1 MADEK
6 KYLDKTGLTNLVGKI
21 KSELSKKAN
30 TEDVQPKGEYA
41 TLVDGTVPASQLP
54 SYVDDVV
61 EFSGF
66 TLGEVS
72 AKAMSTTKTSQDL
85 LCRVQY
91 VAKNNVFVFYD
102 GKDFYS
108 NWGDANTWGTPTT
121 GTFTGMFTTGG
132 RQPESGK
139 IYVDTTTG
147 KTYRWSGSSL
157 VEISASLALGET
169 SETAFAG
176 DRGVAVEKSLET
188 VKSELS
194 KKANAE
200 DVESLSNDVK
210 VNTASLEAK
219 SVTSISTKM
228 VGDVLNIVAT
238 KINGDEPTSYV
249 RPATTGTTGL
259 MSAEDKNK
267 LDNTIFEEDK
277 RQIAEKSRVETETSR
292 VAAEQ
297 SRVRAENER
306 DTNEDSRVSAEQTR
320 EQSFTTKVG
329 EVDTAIKNCNTA
341 TEGAERV
348 DATITEANVL
358 QVTDRNGTQKTLDL
372 AAVVKAN
379 SVAEDVDRIKESMG
393 AYSDRPDITLTAKEN
408 NVAIST
414 DGVKVSKSGWAIA
427 EFTAEKGN
435 EYLFKPNVIDG
446 SVCIFA
452 EKIDKVEKRGI
463 DYTYTYNENGTIATA
478 TATYLGKTHIY
489 TYSYTT
495 ADSGATDVAIT
506 DETGAVVT
514 ELPYQYLTTVGSYSP
529 LVRLNAGAELP
540 KDGYCRFMSHF
551 QGNNSLKVAVSYKVG
566 TADLTMK
573 VVRDGVMASI
583 STQLGNISQKE
594 NETRSLVMDLK
605 TAVDTFVDKDGY
617 VGMARMNGD
626 ASGDAETTYGTAE
639 KIHTMGA
646 KFRLCTVKNGKIT
659 HRCAPGRLTLDENGE
674 EVKIDGT
681 DGDVMLCV
689 EDGLNLLK
697 ATKDIGGREMN
708 IIGIGDRKSV
718 WYGVQSK
725 EIPAFGFT
733 PCATV
738 NAKILDDVRSQA
750 HCVYN
755 TTAMGSYA
763 NALDYKIFKDVYKK
777 SGGGYASKQFSSV
790 LNIQYAQNKNEDNLT
805 CKPYMGLHFEYME
818 CLLAMMFSEI
828 GSVCHTNLDMFGVGI
843 TNNTMSA
850 SLFNDDAISGVS
862 GWKFITADG
871 TEKYQNWWTNV
882 YTGGQTATATE
893 LVRGIVGNDRY
904 LCVEML
910 EAQRVLDAVMKAGL
924 ADRIGSKSNIFHY
937 DENGDMVCTSDGSVN
952 LDTGEGMEACKHYF
966 VIRNVPRC
974 EGLADGVMTAVI
986 NSYTKLECC
995 DGLVLND
1002 KTTDMT
1008 GGIAIMKRSLPI
1020 YRGWTLPYIGVFRHL
1035 NYGYYVIRVDTEGV
1049 VDVEYDAIEV
1059 KDVKPLTVLNNTAY
1073 EASGK
1078 NSTVPM
1084 LEGASKVYQVGKGS
1098 GLNGEFW
1105 TMKSNYSMGLFCL
1118 KQRGGGF
1125 RTHENAYLWLYST
1138 NNHGNDS
1145 VQVHGSVSGCSAYD
1159 GRASVRTAAC
1169 YNHAGAGDVSYAGA
1183 FAVQL

>member
-1 MADEK
+1 MEK
-6 KYLDKTGLTNLVGKI
+6 KTINLGRVGF
-21 KSELSKKAN
+21 A
-30 TEDVQPKGEYA
+30 PKGAYSPKVTYGRMHVVTYKNTTYWSKQENNLNHEPNGEDEWWGV
-41 TLVDGTVPASQLP
+41 LVDGQAA
-54 SYVDDVV
+54 Y
-61 EFSGF
+61 SGAANA
-66 TLGEVS
+66 TQ
-72 AKAMSTTKTSQDL
+72 AAD
-85 LCRVQY
+85 R
-91 VAKNNVFVFYD
+91 
-102 GKDFYS
+102 
-108 NWGDANTWGTPTT
+108 ANTA
-121 GTFTGMFTTGG
+121 
-132 RQPESGK
+132 
-139 IYVDTTTG
+139 
-147 KTYRWSGSSL
+147 
-157 VEISASLALGET
+157 AS
-169 SETAFAG
+169 TAEQTNT
-176 DRGVAVEKSLET
+176 AVTE
-188 VKSELS
+188 
-194 KKANAE
+194 AE
-200 DVESLSNDVK
+200 DARF
-210 VNTASLEAK
+210 T
-219 SVTSISTKM
+219 
-228 VGDVLNIVAT
+228 
-238 KINGDEPTSYV
+238 
-249 RPATTGTTGL
+249 
-259 MSAEDKNK
+259 
-267 LDNTIFEEDK
+267 
-277 RQIAEKSRVETETSR
+277 
-292 VAAEQ
+292 AEQ
-297 SRVRAENER
+297 SRVDAETAREVDELLRKTAEQKRDDAEKERISAESSRQTEEQKRASAETMRISAEDTRKADEADRIADENSRVSAEESRVDAENER
-306 DTNEDSRVSAEQTR
+306 TRTEIEREANELTRKDNEAKRVEAEKQRSTSEEQRSTAESGRVTAENSRVSAENSRVSAEQTR
-320 EQSFTTKVG
+320 EQSFTAKVG

-341 TEGAERV
+341 TQGAEKV

-358 QVTDRNGTQKTLDL
+358 QVTDRNGEKKTLDL
-372 AAVVKAN
+372 AAVAKAN
-379 SVAEDVDRIKESMG
+379 GVAEDVNRIKESMG
-393 AYSDRPDITLTAKEN
+393 AYSDRPNITLTAKEN
-408 NVAIST
+408 NVAISA

-463 DYTYTYNENGTIATA
+463 DYTYTYNEDGTIATA

-506 DETGAVVT
+506 DETGASVT

-529 LVRLNAGAELP
+529 LVRLNADAELP
-540 KDGYCRFMSHF
+540 TDGYCRFMSHF
-551 QGNNSLKVAVSYKVG
+551 QGNNSLKVVVSYKVG

-605 TAVDTFVDKDGY
+605 TAVDTFVDKNGY

-639 KIHTMGA
+639 KIHEMGA

-697 ATKDIGGREMN
+697 ATKDIDGREMN

-777 SGGGYASKQFSSV
+777 SGGGYASKQFSSIM
-790 LNIQYAQNKNEDNLT
+790 NIQYAQNKNEDNLT

-828 GSVCHTNLDMFGVGI
+828 GSICHTNLDMFGVGI

-862 GWKFITADG
+862 GWKFITAGG
-871 TEKYQNWWTNV
+871 TEKYLNWWTYV

-893 LVRGIVGNDRY
+893 IVRGIVGNDRF
-904 LCVEML
+904 LSVEML

-974 EGLADGVMTAVI
+974 EGLMDGVLTAVI

-995 DGLVLND
+995 DGLILGD

-1008 GGIAIMKRSLPI
+1008 GGIAIVKRSLPV

-1035 NYGYYVIRVDTEGV
+1035 NYGYYVMRVDTEGV

-1059 KDVKPLTVLNNTAY
+1059 KDVKPLTVFNNAAY

-1078 NSTVPM
+1078 DSTVPM
-1084 LEGASKVYQVGKGS
+1084 LEGASKFYKVGKGS
-1098 GLNGEFW
+1098 DFNGEFW
-1105 TMKSNYSMGLFCL
+1105 MLKSNYSMGLFCV

-1125 RTHENAYLWLYST
+1125 RTYENAYLWLYPT
-1138 NNHGNDS
+1138 INHGKDS
-1145 VQVHGSVSGCSAYD
+1145 VQVHGSVSGCYAFF
-1159 GRASVRTAAC
+1159 GQASVRSAYCCA
-1169 YNHAGAGDVSYAGA
+1169 YAGNGLVIFAGA

>member
-1 MADEK
+1 MEK
-6 KYLDKTGLTNLVGKI
+6 KTINLGRVGF
-21 KSELSKKAN
+21 A
-30 TEDVQPKGEYA
+30 PKGAYSPEVTYGRMHVV
-41 TLVDGTVPASQLP
+41 TYKNTTYWSKQEDNLNHEPNGETEWWGVLVDGQAAYSGANDAVKATERANTAAEKADAATEKANSATSKAVAATDTVNAA
-54 SYVDDVV
+54 VTNANDA
-61 EFSGF
+61 
-66 TLGEVS
+66 T
-72 AKAMSTTKTSQDL
+72 AKA
-85 LCRVQY
+85 
-91 VAKNNVFVFYD
+91 
-102 GKDFYS
+102 
-108 NWGDANTWGTPTT
+108 
-121 GTFTGMFTTGG
+121 
-132 RQPESGK
+132 
-139 IYVDTTTG
+139 
-147 KTYRWSGSSL
+147 
-157 VEISASLALGET
+157 
-169 SETAFAG
+169 
-176 DRGVAVEKSLET
+176 
-188 VKSELS
+188 
-194 KKANAE
+194 KKAAE
-200 DVESLSNDVK
+200 VCEAIVPVEDARVK
-210 VNTASLEAK
+210 
-219 SVTSISTKM
+219 
-228 VGDVLNIVAT
+228 
-238 KINGDEPTSYV
+238 
-249 RPATTGTTGL
+249 
-259 MSAEDKNK
+259 AES
-267 LDNTIFEEDK
+267 
-277 RQIAEKSRVETETSR
+277 SRVE
-292 VAAEQ
+292 AE
-297 SRVRAENER
+297 S
-306 DTNEDSRVSAEQTR
+306 SRVSAEQSR
-320 EQSFTTKVG
+320 AVAEQSRVDAESQRTAAEAKRNTDELSRQSNETDRKEAEAARVKTEQARADAEQSRVAAEKQREATLAKTKADCDAATQKATDAAN
-329 EVDTAIKNCNTA
+329 EATLAKTKAEDATANCNTA

-697 ATKDIGGREMN
+697 ATKDIDGREMN

-904 LCVEML
+904 LYVEML

-1145 VQVHGSVSGCSAYD
+1145 VQVHGSVSGCSASD
-1159 GRASVRTAAC
+1159 GQASVRTAHC
-1169 YNHAGAGDVSYAGA
+1169 FNFAGYGIVNYAGA